1 MTPDARGLYVGAAQ
15 IAITDS
21 VTNNLT
27 HILDAMTRGADMGLE
42 LLVFPETALTG
53 YSPAIGHGREAG
65 EWPAIEEALGRI
77 AEAAARLGLWVA
89 VGAEAWTGEAWMNRA
104 YVYSDLGAA
113 AATYDK
119 VHLTGSDTAYY
130 VPGERPTVFD
140 LRGVRVGLQIC
151 YDVRFPE
158 GYRALLDAGVEVIL
172 QGFYGSGGDT
182 WKVPVLSAHL
192 RSRAAETG
200 CYVVA
205 ANVAG
210 PLHIVVSQIVDPQGL
225 MLAQANQDC
234 EEIITAELDLNRIAS
249 STIRKDYLER
259 FRAPLA

>member
-1 MTPDARGLYVGAAQ
+1 MCRASAPRCSTCAAC
-15 IAITDS
+15 AS
-21 VTNNLT
+21 VC
-27 HILDAMTRGADMGLE
+27 R
-42 LLVFPETALTG
+42 
-53 YSPAIGHGREAG
+53 
-65 EWPAIEEALGRI
+65 
-77 AEAAARLGLWVA
+77 
-89 VGAEAWTGEAWMNRA
+89 
-104 YVYSDLGAA
+104 
-113 AATYDK
+113 
-119 VHLTGSDTAYY
+119 
-130 VPGERPTVFD
+130 
-140 LRGVRVGLQIC
+140 IC

-210 PLHIVVSQIVDPQGL
+210 PLQIVVSQIVDPQGL